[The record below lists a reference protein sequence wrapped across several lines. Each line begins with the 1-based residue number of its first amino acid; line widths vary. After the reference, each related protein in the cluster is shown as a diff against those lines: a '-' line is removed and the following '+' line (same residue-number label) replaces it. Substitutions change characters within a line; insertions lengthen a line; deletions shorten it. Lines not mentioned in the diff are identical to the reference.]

1 MRTSVLGR
9 FAIPLTDRGEVI
21 AEFTAYLR
29 ALFPVIVVKVL
40 VRLFCLVQVVGKGK
54 LYYRM
59 MLYL

>member
-29 ALFPVIVVKVL
+29 ALLAVIVVKVL
-40 VRLFCLVQVVGKGK
+40 VRLFVWF
-54 LYYRM
+54 R
-59 MLYL
+59 